1 MSISRHVSDSIQSNK
16 QQAHPDNMS
25 NLHKQLLKP
34 FSVNLGPF
42 GDSPPRFASAVPL
55 VLEVRQPCG
64 LWQAVFTHRL
74 DISHLGRRYNLDIIL
89 Y

>member
-55 VLEVRQPCG
+55 VLEVRRPG
-64 LWQAVFTHRL
+64 DPWPPTLERL
-74 DISHLGRRYNLDIIL
+74 GARRPVTRV
-89 Y
+89 

>member
-42 GDSPPRFASAVPL
+42 REALARLFSNSVLLLSCLLRLWRPGDPWPPT
-55 VLEVRQPCG
+55 LE
-64 LWQAVFTHRL
+64 RL
-74 DISHLGRRYNLDIIL
+74 GARRPVTRV
-89 Y
+89 